1 MGERVERRLAAS
13 AAHVLVVAKESP
25 SFFGSLV
32 GALSV
37 SQALVAALVAR
48 GGAAAIDAL
57 DTTERHLDAFEVY
70 WEEAAAGGT
79 KA

>member
-32 GALSV
+32 GALSL

-48 GGAAAIDAL
+48 GGGAAIDAL
-57 DTTERHLDAFEVY
+57 DSTERHLDAFEVY
-70 WEEAAAGGT
+70 WEEAAAGGA